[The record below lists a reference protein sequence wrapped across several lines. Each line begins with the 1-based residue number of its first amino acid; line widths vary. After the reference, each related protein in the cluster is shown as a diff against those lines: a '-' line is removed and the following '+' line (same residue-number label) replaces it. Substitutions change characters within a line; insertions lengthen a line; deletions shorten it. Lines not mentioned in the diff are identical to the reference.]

1 MRRALPSLVAALLA
15 LAVGCGNAAAP
26 EGTPDEAVMAAL
38 GTVRALHHE
47 ADVFESAGD
56 LERASQAIRRVIA
69 LDFPRGMVE
78 AEDLRADAY
87 GRLAELSLRRGA
99 ADECLSL
106 ASTGVSDARRES
118 VLKARLF
125 MVRGQCLGA
134 LADRAQQSGDARG
147 AAQRRDEA
155 LQALE
160 TSIEMNQR
168 VLRRITDGGQR

>member
-1 MRRALPSLVAALLA
+1 MTRTLAALAAVCALA
-15 LAVGCGNAAAP
+15 LGCGNASAP
-26 EGTPDEAVMAAL
+26 ETTPDEAVMAAL

-56 LERASQAIRRVIA
+56 LDRASQAIRRVLAIE
-69 LDFPRGMVE
+69 FPRGMAE
-78 AEDLRADAY
+78 SEDLRTDAY

-106 ASTGVSDARRES
+106 ASTGVHDAHRES
-118 VLKARLF
+118 VLKARLW

-134 LADRAQQSGDARG
+134 LADRAQQSGDATG
-147 AAQRRDEA
+147 ASQRRTEA